1 MKIKIYFSVT
11 AVFLMLIFACCP
23 IYSVS
28 ESDTIH
34 LYGKSLQRGTDK
46 KQTGFKY
53 DARFDKIIEKYADN
67 HSIDPY
73 LVKCII
79 KVESDFNPDAVSVAG
94 AAGLMQLMQYTAW
107 EYNVTDRSD
116 PESNIRAGVS
126 HFSFLMKEFKGDIP
140 LSLAAYHAGYSRV
153 KKLGAVPPIKSTIEY
168 VNQVMKYYSGGGD
181 YSASVK
187 KLYMKVDKEGTVHI
201 SDR

>member
-1 MKIKIYFSVT
+1 MKIKIYLSVIVLFGT
-11 AVFLMLIFACCP
+11 LIFSYCP
-23 IYSVS
+23 VVAVA

-34 LYGKSLQRGTDK
+34 LYGKTSQNGSDK
-46 KQTGFKY
+46 KQAGFTY
-53 DARFDKIIEKYADN
+53 DTRFDKFIEKYADS
-67 HSIDPY
+67 HSIDSY
-73 LVKCII
+73 LIKCII

-126 HFSFLMKEFKGDIP
+126 HFSFLMKEFKGDVP
-140 LSLAAYHAGYSRV
+140 LALAAYHAGYNRV
-153 KKLGAVPPIKSTIEY
+153 KKLGAVPPIRSTIDY